1 VRGSSSHQME
11 SIANACVG
19 FTRTGQGELVEKIYR
34 EIPGARIP
42 GGSEDVLLDL
52 AVRQLVKNYKAKTK
66 AIQTAGVGYMAKL

>member
-1 VRGSSSHQME
+1 MK
-11 SIANACVG
+11 SITNTCIG

-52 AVRQLVKNYKAKTK
+52 SVRQLVKNYKAKTK
-66 AIQTAGVGYMAKL
+66 ALQAAGVGYTAKL